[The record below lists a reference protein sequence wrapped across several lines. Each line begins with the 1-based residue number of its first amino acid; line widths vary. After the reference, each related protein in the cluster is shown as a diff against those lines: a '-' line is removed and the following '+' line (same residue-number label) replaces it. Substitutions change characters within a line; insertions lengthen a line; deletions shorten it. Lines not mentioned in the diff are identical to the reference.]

1 MSFLY
6 RRVATTGP
14 PANSDIIKGVVTVNL
29 IALSMVAAIA
39 LYLFM
44 RDFSKLTIC
53 FFLPHRF
60 FEMSN
65 LPKRRRRL
73 KPSLAVVYKAY
84 GMEREKV
91 KRRTILEKARKKARS

>member
-1 MSFLY
+1 MDYIYLCGIS
-6 RRVATTGP
+6 
-14 PANSDIIKGVVTVNL
+14 
-29 IALSMVAAIA
+29 LSWH
-39 LYLFM
+39 F
-44 RDFSKLTIC
+44 FC

-91 KRRTILEKARKKARS
+91 KRRTILEKASKKARSWATVSSNIQLITIQMTQHSATLDIYLNFFIDLRP

>member
-1 MSFLY
+1 M
-6 RRVATTGP
+6 ATTGP

-29 IALSMVAAIA
+29 IALSMDAAIT

-44 RDFSKLTIC
+44 RDFSKLT
-53 FFLPHRF
+53 FVFLPHRF